1 MNKSVNTGVILI
13 LLATV
18 CGAFIGLFGKIGSME
33 TSVPVALV
41 LRFGLPA
48 LIVLPGALQFKW
60 HFFKWDTLKWLLL
73 RAGIVFVTQICYFY
87 YLSKGP
93 MINAVLLISTCPLF
107 MPILGRI
114 FLKHPIKRRTY
125 FCLLVGFSGVA
136 LILKPAE
143 GLLDFPAFIGLCA
156 GFFLACT
163 QLTLHKVTRMMS
175 IAPQL
180 SLVFGICAVLS
191 GFLVFASPEHLPT
204 GVWHDTALIL
214 MFLALGFSSVFN
226 QILRSLAYRH
236 VNNPSTLAPYM
247 YMTLIFTGILQY
259 IVFGVLPDFMSVMGA
274 ILIVG
279 AALFMSKW
287 KRRPPA
293 LG

>member
-1 MNKSVNTGVILI
+1 MNKNVNTGIILI

-18 CGAFIGLFGKIGSME
+18 CGAFIGLFGKLGSIE
-33 TSVPVALV
+33 TSVPVALF

-48 LIVLPGALQFKW
+48 MIALPGALQFKW
-60 HFFKWDTLKWLLL
+60 HFLHWKTLKWLLL
-73 RAGIVFVTQICYFY
+73 RVLIVFVTQICYFY

-93 MINAVLLISTCPLF
+93 LINAVLLISTCPLF
-107 MPILGRI
+107 MPILGRL

-136 LILKPAE
+136 LILKPTE
-143 GLLDFPAFIGLCA
+143 GLLDVPALIGLGA

-163 QLTLHKVTRMMS
+163 QLTLHKVTRIIS

-180 SLVFGICAVLS
+180 CFVFGLCAILSLGLVWVLPQNFPS
-191 GFLVFASPEHLPT
+191 S
-204 GVWHDTALIL
+204 VWHEPLLIL
-214 MFLALGFSSVFN
+214 MFLGLGFASVCN

-259 IVFGVLPDFMSVMGA
+259 VVFDQLPDFMSVMGA

-279 AALFMSKW
+279 AALFMRRW
-287 KRRPPA
+287 KQRPPA